1 MVEQRDEAR
10 EVDATNVIYI
20 NPGQMRELADDIT
33 NLVEGIGKTTTQ
45 TDKDREATVKEEV
58 KGIKDYD
65 GFIAEVREWTVSIDL
80 ALMEVGDVPGTV
92 RKLITGSTSG
102 SLRKKIERN

>member
-20 NPGQMRELADDIT
+20 NPGQMRELADGMT

-45 TDKDREATVKEEV
+45 TD
-58 KGIKDYD
+58 
-65 GFIAEVREWTVSIDL
+65 
-80 ALMEVGDVPGTV
+80 
-92 RKLITGSTSG
+92 
-102 SLRKKIERN
+102 